1 MHNNK
6 LNSIN
11 VSYLNLAAQSPSL
24 ELNLALS
31 EKVHR
36 TSPSNTHVFFMCDR
50 ALSSCSV
57 NLLNKKSICDICR
70 YKAKK
75 GYEVFKER
83 NPNSKLIKLT
93 REDLSDIN
101 TDKLGKDNI
110 DEILL
115 GVHSTIGS
123 QLRLDNM
130 NLLNK
135 KWRKIKNK
143 MFNSSVGMFNY
154 FNLFLKKNKVNNFII
169 FNGRL
174 SCARPLV
181 KVAKENRVSYK
192 LFDASVNGK
201 IPMYST
207 NEMFHSIS
215 FEKNNALKTYVKFF
229 KESKS
234 IAEEY
239 MFKKRNA
246 LETNDF
252 AYTGDQ
258 KYGFIEKRVQ
268 NLAKP
273 IISIFVSSDDEYRFI
288 GSDWAKFGLEDQ
300 TDSITKIIN
309 SDLKNNYDFVVKMH
323 PNQKNIHVSIMERY
337 LNLSNDVLVLFPNN
351 KTDTYALIQKSEIV
365 INFCSTVGAEANY
378 LRKPVVQIGASR
390 FRLLPV
396 ANYVKN
402 AIEAIN
408 IIKSKEY
415 KVMPLRASVVYFCYH
430 GKTQFK
436 LDSYKFLEDGV
447 YSYGGKLIKAKAYM
461 RYYAIF
467 DKLYQSYIRGDRDLF
482 SKLSLYIPN
491 LIFGTNKVR

>member
-1 MHNNK
+1 
-6 LNSIN
+6 
-11 VSYLNLAAQSPSL
+11 
-24 ELNLALS
+24 
-31 EKVHR
+31 
-36 TSPSNTHVFFMCDR
+36 
-50 ALSSCSV
+50 
-57 NLLNKKSICDICR
+57 
-70 YKAKK
+70 
-75 GYEVFKER
+75 
-83 NPNSKLIKLT
+83 
-93 REDLSDIN
+93 
-101 TDKLGKDNI
+101 
-110 DEILL
+110 
-115 GVHSTIGS
+115 
-123 QLRLDNM
+123 
-130 NLLNK
+130 
-135 KWRKIKNK
+135 
-143 MFNSSVGMFNY
+143 
-154 FNLFLKKNKVNNFII
+154 
-169 FNGRL
+169 
-174 SCARPLV
+174 
-181 KVAKENRVSYK
+181 
-192 LFDASVNGK
+192 
-201 IPMYST
+201 
-207 NEMFHSIS
+207 
-215 FEKNNALKTYVKFF
+215 
-229 KESKS
+229 
-234 IAEEY
+234 